1 MKGNYSLPK
10 YRKGQ
15 KVTTPDG
22 EGHISQITY
31 LSGVN
36 WYKVREK
43 FYGEQELQKV

>member
-15 KVTTPDG
+15 KVNTPEG

-31 LSGVN
+31 EGGAN
-36 WYKVREK
+36 WYRIKEK
-43 FYGEQELQKV
+43 FYAESELKLV